1 MTAGYQYGYDLETPA
16 IVSTGNAL
24 IYAPKGLGME
34 LMLRMSRG
42 L

>member
-1 MTAGYQYGYDLETPA
+1 MTAGYQYGYSLEAPA

-24 IYAPKGLGME
+24 IYAPWGLGME
-34 LMLRMSRG
+34 LMLRMAKG